1 MHVVMKFKVLF
12 LFLCYCIPTLGN
24 DFYWR
29 VVKSE
34 VYRTYYNIFIS
45 QWLKEQTSEIKLLD
59 VSVDENTEQAKLVI
73 KNASGFDVRY
83 GLLDL
88 YFYRFLGNCKK
99 KRLANDKSYI
109 SIEYEIQSDE
119 EAVIPIDLSIIDS
132 KGLFL
137 IRLVLTGVNASYY
150 VDLYLERN
158 YDKI

>member
-59 VSVDENTEQAKLVI
+59 VSVGQQQPFRRRKLRDD
-73 KNASGFDVRY
+73 G
-83 GLLDL
+83 
-88 YFYRFLGNCKK
+88 RFGAL
-99 KRLANDKSYI
+99 R
-109 SIEYEIQSDE
+109 
-119 EAVIPIDLSIIDS
+119 
-132 KGLFL
+132 
-137 IRLVLTGVNASYY
+137 
-150 VDLYLERN
+150 
-158 YDKI
+158 